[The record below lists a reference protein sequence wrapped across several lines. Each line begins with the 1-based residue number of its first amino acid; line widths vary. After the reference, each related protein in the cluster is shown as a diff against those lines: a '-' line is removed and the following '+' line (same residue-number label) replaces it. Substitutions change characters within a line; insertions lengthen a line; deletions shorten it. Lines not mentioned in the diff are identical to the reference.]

1 MNELVTTNKAG
12 PQTADAD
19 PHSAEELKS
28 AVLAKLTY
36 AVGKT
41 PEFATPRDWFL
52 AVTFATRDIIV
63 SRWIRSLDA
72 VYTDGRKRVYYLSLE
87 FLIGRLLFDALTN
100 LGVAQPMTEALDEL
114 GVDLSDLRRIE
125 PDAALGNGGLGRLA
139 ACFMDSMATLSI
151 AAHGYGIRYDNGL
164 FRQII
169 RGGWQQETPE
179 DWLVNGNPWEF
190 VRPEYNYA
198 IGFGGWVEM
207 VQGDDERTRHV
218 WHPAETVE
226 AVAYDTPIVGWR
238 GRHVNTLR
246 LWSARATDPLKLEAF
261 NAGDYVG
268 AFSEAVRAAAISKV
282 LYPSDATPA
291 GQELRLRQ
299 EYFFASASLLDL
311 IRRHIKQW
319 GDVRTLGQHAAVQLN
334 DTHPA
339 IGIAEL
345 MRILVDLNKVEWDE
359 AWSITQA
366 TFSYTNHTLLPEAL
380 ETWPVPLMERVLPR
394 HMQII
399 YLINAAH
406 LDSAR
411 RRGFVEAGLLASI
424 SLIDEYAGRR
434 VRMGNLAFIGSH
446 KVNGVSGLHT
456 DLMRKTVFHAFN
468 TVYPGRIINKT
479 NGITFRRWLIECNPD
494 LTEIIRSTVG
504 ERALDDYHALKDLAA
519 HADDSSVQERV
530 AQARRNRK
538 VALARAVADQL
549 SLRIDPDAMFDVQ
562 VKRIHEYKRQL
573 LNLLET
579 VARYNA
585 IRANPTI
592 DFAPRVKIFS
602 GKAAASYTQA
612 KLIIKLAIDVA
623 KVVNSDPTVRGLLK
637 VVFLPNYNVSLAETI
652 MPAADLSE
660 QISTAGMEA
669 SGTGNMKMALNGALT
684 VGTLDGAN
692 VEMRDMVG
700 DENIFIFGLTAAEV
714 EAARAKGIDSTECIA
729 ASPILREALD
739 EIGSG
744 VFSTD
749 DAMRYRGLVDMLTHH
764 DYFMICADFDAY
776 WATQMKIDE
785 AWRDRKRWMRSSI
798 LNTANVGWFSSD
810 RTIAEYAT
818 EIWNAPFTPIV

>member
-1 MNELVTTNKAG
+1 MNELVTTDKPA
-12 PQTADAD
+12 PQAAEMR
-19 PHSAEELKS
+19 PYSAAELKA

-41 PEFATPRDWFL
+41 AELATPRDWFL
-52 AVTFATRDIIV
+52 AVTFTTRDIIV
-63 SRWIRSLDA
+63 GRWLQSLDA

-114 GVDLSDLRRIE
+114 GVNLSDLRRIE

-207 VQGDDERTRHV
+207 VQGDDERAHHV

-268 AFSEAVRAAAISKV
+268 AFSEAVRAQAISKV

-319 GDVRTLGQHAAVQLN
+319 GDVRTLGEHAAVQLN

-339 IGIAEL
+339 IGISEL

-411 RRGFVEAGLLASI
+411 RRGFVDASLLASI

-446 KVNGVSGLHT
+446 KINGVSALHT
-456 DLMRKTVFHAFN
+456 ELMRKTVFHALN
-468 TVYPGRIINKT
+468 TVYPGRIVNKT

-494 LTEIIRSTVG
+494 LAEIIRSALG
-504 ERALDDYHALKDLAA
+504 ERALDDYHALKGLAA
-519 HADDSSVQERV
+519 HADDSSVHERV

-538 VALARAVADQL
+538 LALARVIADRL
-549 SLRIDPDAMFDVQ
+549 SLRVDLDAMFDVQ

-612 KLIIKLAIDVA
+612 KLIIKLAIDIA

-637 VVFLPNYNVSLAETI
+637 VIFLPNYNVSLAEII

-700 DENIFIFGLTAAEV
+700 DDNIFIFGLTAGEI
-714 EAARAKGIDSTECIA
+714 ETARAKGIDSSEHIA
-729 ASPILREALD
+729 ASPILGEALD
-739 EIGSG
+739 EISSG

-749 DAMRYRGLVDMLTHH
+749 DAARYRGLVDTLTHH

-785 AWRDRKRWMRSSI
+785 AWRDRKRWMRSSV

-810 RTIAEYAT
+810 RTIAEYAK
-818 EIWNAPFTPIV
+818 EIWNAPFAPIS